1 MNQNLWSWRL
11 EVYIFKNPSSLE
23 DLRTAWN
30 TMSHPAT
37 TVLHLC
43 CIFLLLLPHPL
54 SVESKSSPMICCCF
68 SDWCSWLTWCSWY
81 VLVAV
86 VSQGLGEG
94 GEMAFPSVLCAA
106 KVVEIEQVPPGHKW
120 ILYLL
125 LFPYLCGENYVCPS
139 EVMNW
144 IFWVCAVLV
153 DLTINE
159 IFNVQIKCRKQKEW
173 EVTFVTYI
181 TFWNIISQIKPL
193 LLKV

>member
-23 DLRTAWN
+23 DLRTTWN

-37 TVLHLC
+37 TVLNIC

-54 SVESKSSPMICCCF
+54 SVENKSSPMICCCF
-68 SDWCSWLTWCSWY
+68 GDWCSWLTWCSWY

-94 GEMAFPSVLCAA
+94 GEMAFLSVLCAA

-120 ILYLL
+120 ILAVVSLSL
-125 LFPYLCGENYVCPS
+125 WWKLCLSFTSDELDSLGVCCISWSNY
-139 EVMNW
+139 
-144 IFWVCAVLV
+144 
-153 DLTINE
+153 
-159 IFNVQIKCRKQKEW
+159 
-173 EVTFVTYI
+173 
-181 TFWNIISQIKPL
+181 
-193 LLKV
+193 